1 MGVKANRY
9 KNRLLLVCL
18 AMILAFSIIVG
29 ALFYWQIIASKR
41 LQRKALGQWTSTST
55 VSASRGTIY
64 DALGEPLAIS
74 GASKTLNVKPKTL
87 SKSGYSAETITTM
100 LVQLF
105 ENKYSYET
113 IFKKV
118 NYDPETSL
126 GEYTI
131 ARHLNENQVA
141 YIESLDVKG
150 LYLVDDVKRYYPKG
164 SSLIQVLG
172 SVNVDGVGSDGIEL
186 KYDKQLRGLTGKL
199 ISSTNVSGG
208 QIPGSDQR
216 YIDPTNGVN
225 LNLTTNYVIQ
235 AFAENAMKECIKA
248 TGAKA
253 VRCIVMNP
261 KTGAILAMVNLP
273 DYDPNTATSEEKSMY
288 SRNSCILD
296 TYEPGSTFKIF
307 TMATALETGA
317 FSTSS
322 TFHCSG
328 YHIVDGEKIKCWR
341 VVPHG
346 SQTMSE
352 VLQNSC
358 NPAFM
363 QMGLSVGQK
372 TLYEYLYNFGFN
384 SITGVDFSADQS
396 GIILAPKYVKNTDLA
411 RISFGQSIAVTPLQ
425 LLTAACAVINGGTLY
440 QPYFVD
446 SMTDDD
452 GNVLVKNQPV
462 EVRKVIS
469 ENTSA
474 QMRQML
480 TNVVDLG
487 GGKNA
492 QVEGY
497 KVGGKTGTAQKY
509 RDGVIVNNVHIG
521 SFFGFAPADDPEIA
535 ILVTVD
541 EAQMYNDYGSVTAAP
556 YAGQVLQKVLQ
567 YMQIP
572 KTETGEKEY
581 VEVPNVMGMDMEVAA
596 AALKEAGLLI
606 EIEKSGTVVS
616 QTPAGGKTVEKN
628 SIVKVKGD
636 TETDTTTYYGID

>member
-9 KNRLLLVCL
+9 KNRLLMVCL

-29 ALFYWQIIASKR
+29 ALFYWQIIVAER

-64 DALGEPLAIS
+64 DATGEALAIS

-87 SKSGYSAETITTM
+87 SNSGYSSESIATM
-100 LVQLF
+100 LVQLLG
-105 ENKYSYET
+105 EKYSYET

-118 NYDPETSL
+118 NYVKGTSL

-131 ARHLNENQVA
+131 ARHLNDEQIA
-141 YIESLDVKG
+141 YIEALNIKG

-172 SVNVDGVGSDGIEL
+172 SVNIDGVGSDGLEL

-216 YIDPTNGVN
+216 YIDATNGVN
-225 LNLTTNYVIQ
+225 LNLTVDYAMQ
-235 AFAENAMKECIKA
+235 SFAENIMRTCLTE
-248 TGAKA
+248 TNAKA
-253 VRCIVMNP
+253 VRCIIMEP
-261 KTGAILAMVNLP
+261 KTGAIKAMVNLP
-273 DYDPNTATSEEKSMY
+273 DYDPNTATAEDIKSY
-288 SRNSCILD
+288 SRNSCVLD

-307 TMATALETGA
+307 TMSAALESGA
-317 FSTSS
+317 INEST

-341 VVPHG
+341 TVPHG
-346 SQTMSE
+346 TQSITQA
-352 VLQNSC
+352 LQNSC

-363 QMGLSVGQK
+363 QMGLKVGQE
-372 TLYEYLYNFGFN
+372 TLYSYLYNFGFN
-384 SITGVDFSADQS
+384 STTGVDFSADQS

-440 QPYFVD
+440 QPYFVQ

-452 GNVLVKNQPV
+452 GKTLVENKPV
-462 EVRKVIS
+462 AVRQVIS
-469 ENTSA
+469 ENTSSL
-474 QMRQML
+474 MRSML
-480 TNVVDLG
+480 ESVVSAG

-492 QVEGY
+492 QVKGY

-509 RDGVIVNNVHIG
+509 RDGVIVQGVHIG
-521 SFFGFAPADDPEIA
+521 SFFGFAPADDPKVA

-556 YAGQVLQKVLQ
+556 YAGKILEKILQ
-567 YMQIP
+567 YMQIKP
-572 KTETGEKEY
+572 TETEA
-581 VEVPNVMGMDMEVAA
+581 VEQVSVPNVKGYTVEMAVSK
-596 AALKEAGLLI
+596 LKDAGLLA
-606 EIEKSGTVVS
+606 EIDGTGTVS
-616 QTPAGGKTVEKN
+616 TQTPAANVKVDKN
-628 SIVKVKGD
+628 SIVKIKGS
-636 TETDTTTYYGID
+636 ETVDTTVYYGID

>member
-29 ALFYWQIIASKR
+29 ALFYWQIIAADR

-100 LVQLF
+100 LVELF

-131 ARHLNENQVA
+131 ARHLNESQIA
-141 YIESLDVKG
+141 YIESIDVKG
-150 LYLVDDVKRYYPKG
+150 LYLVDDVQRYYPKG

-172 SVNVDGVGSDGIEL
+172 SVNVDGVGSEGLEL

-225 LNLTTNYVIQ
+225 INLTVNFVIQ
-235 AFAENAMKECIKA
+235 AFAENAMRDCMA
-248 TGAKA
+248 QTGAKS

-261 KTGAILAMVNLP
+261 KNGAILAMVNLP
-273 DYDPNTATSEEKSMY
+273 DYDPLTATSEEKSSY

-296 TYEPGSTFKIF
+296 TYEPGSTFKMF
-307 TMATALETGA
+307 TMSCALETGK
-317 FSTSS
+317 FSTAS
-322 TFHCSG
+322 TFNCPG

-384 SITGVDFSADQS
+384 TTTGVDFSADQS

-425 LLTAACAVINGGTLY
+425 LITAACAVINGGTLY

-452 GNVLVKNQPV
+452 GNVLVKNQPIA
-462 EVRKVIS
+462 VRNVIS

-480 TNVVDLG
+480 NNVVEMG

-521 SFFGFAPADDPEIA
+521 SFFGFAPADDPQVA

-556 YAGQVLQKVLQ
+556 YAGQILEKVLQ

-572 KTETGEKEY
+572 KTETEEKQY
-581 VEVPNVMGMDMEVAA
+581 VEVPNVTGMDMEVAA
-596 AALKEAGLLI
+596 SLLKENGLLI
-606 EIEKSGTVVS
+606 EIEKSGSVVS
-616 QTPAGGKTVEKN
+616 QTPAGGKMVEKN